1 MNILIELF
9 VTFLK
14 MSRSM
19 KEDIDRIIYEINES
33 GYLATHKDW
42 EGSLQALLRLEAENI
57 IQNKGRNDYYLT
69 KNGYK
74 VIELGGYEKWLE
86 FLNKQEKKSSISIVG
101 DNAVIGNNNSNL
113 NQGHKL
119 GLLDSKKPV
128 ENLKEKDVTEI
139 KMSKAQFIFW
149 LFTAFTSGIGVSYMI
164 FNILKNE

>member
-14 MSRSM
+14 MNRSM
-19 KEDIDRIIYEINES
+19 KEDIDKIIYEINES

-69 KNGYK
+69 NNGYK

-86 FLNKQEKKSSISIVG
+86 FLDKQEKKSSISIVG
-101 DNAVIGNNNSNL
+101 DNAVIGNNNS
-113 NQGHKL
+113 GSAVIMV
-119 GLLDSKKPV
+119 LD
-128 ENLKEKDVTEI
+128 L
-139 KMSKAQFIFW
+139 
-149 LFTAFTSGIGVSYMI
+149 
-164 FNILKNE
+164 